1 MSESLFSEILRI
13 AGRENLP
20 EAAEA
25 MVAARAGLELIRRE
39 IEQAILDRPGG
50 VILTERIGPLSTVRD
65 NLEHYRR
72 IAARGARIVLLG
84 EPDVVVPSSPEILI
98 VPLGP
103 EVFARDW
110 FVLAEAAGSS
120 VALLAGVI
128 AVKAVD
134 ERFAKFNALLTFED
148 RLVRRASEEVGE
160 ALRAA
165 GIPQPLLSVGAEW
178 SGAPPLRSVLPGRLA
193 GRISNLAVQ
202 LHRTTLVDPLTGLYN
217 HRHFYESLVLEANRF
232 NRQQRSFTLL
242 FLDVIPMDP
251 ERGAVS
257 GEEAVRALA
266 EMLQQTLRRGVD
278 VAFKL
283 RGAEFGV
290 ILGGT
295 RDREAAQAALR
306 IQETFAS
313 RRFPGVDLKVRIN
326 EFATTRTV
334 SSILEF
340 ARRRLQ
346 QEEP

>member
-1 MSESLFSEILRI
+1 
-13 AGRENLP
+13 
-20 EAAEA
+20 
-25 MVAARAGLELIRRE
+25 
-39 IEQAILDRPGG
+39 
-50 VILTERIGPLSTVRD
+50 
-65 NLEHYRR
+65 
-72 IAARGARIVLLG
+72 
-84 EPDVVVPSSPEILI
+84 
-98 VPLGP
+98 
-103 EVFARDW
+103 
-110 FVLAEAAGSS
+110 
-120 VALLAGVI
+120 
-128 AVKAVD
+128 
-134 ERFAKFNALLTFED
+134 
-148 RLVRRASEEVGE
+148 
-160 ALRAA
+160 
-165 GIPQPLLSVGAEW
+165 
-178 SGAPPLRSVLPGRLA
+178 
-193 GRISNLAVQ
+193 
-202 LHRTTLVDPLTGLYN
+202 VDPLTGLYN